1 MDGGWVGEGRE
12 KWEER
17 REGEFWLVYK
27 MKKKPFKLKILKNL
41 LHVMK
46 Q

>member
-1 MDGGWVGEGRE
+1 MGEGRE

-27 MKKKPFKLKILKNL
+27 MEKKFKLKILKNL